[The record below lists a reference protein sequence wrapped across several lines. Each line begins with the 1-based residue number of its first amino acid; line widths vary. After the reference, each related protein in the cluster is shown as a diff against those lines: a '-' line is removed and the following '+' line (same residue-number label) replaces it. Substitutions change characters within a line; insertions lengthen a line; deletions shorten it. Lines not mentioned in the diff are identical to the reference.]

1 MLYLDLF
8 NYKSSLIFF
17 LILIINL
24 LILNFRNNFAKFL
37 NIYDHPNERKI
48 HKFPT
53 PLVGGICL
61 FFTISI
67 ALTFIFFQSLV
78 PQHKIII
85 FTIFCLVFFVV
96 GLLDDSKTLSPKI
109 KTLVIIFT
117 LVILLPF
124 ENDFIINEL
133 NFKSSNITIDLHN
146 FSFIF
151 TMFCI
156 FALYNAL
163 NFIDGYN
170 GSAISIII
178 FWTFILLLKNP
189 NLLYVFL
196 IINVLLVFFY
206 NLYGKVFLGNS
217 GTSLLSIFFS
227 LSIINDYNVIQTL
240 FADEILL
247 LLLFPGIDMIRV
259 TFERVINKKKIYFP
273 DKTHFHH
280 YLIKIKFKYIW
291 QSIFILTVL
300 PLIIFYTL
308 NKFYLTLIISILI
321 YLILFLFLREKQK

>member
-146 FSFIF
+146 FSFLF

-178 FWTFILLLKNP
+178 FWTFILILKNP

-196 IINVLLVFFY
+196 IINVLLIFFY

-273 DKTHFHH
+273 DKTHFHN

-291 QSIFILTVL
+291 QSILILTVL

-321 YLILFLFLREKQK
+321 YLILFLFLKEKQK

>member
-1 MLYLDLF
+1 M
-8 NYKSSLIFF
+8 
-17 LILIINL
+17 
-24 LILNFRNNFAKFL
+24 
-37 NIYDHPNERKI
+37 
-48 HKFPT
+48 
-53 PLVGGICL
+53 VGGICL

-146 FSFIF
+146 FSFLF

-178 FWTFILLLKNP
+178 FWTFILILKNP

-196 IINVLLVFFY
+196 IINVLLIFFY

-291 QSIFILTVL
+291 QSILILTVL

-321 YLILFLFLREKQK
+321 YLILFLFLKEKQK